1 MKDGKNK
8 NWVIKYISKVFS
20 WFLLTIL
27 VLVAGF
33 LVYYVVATNIY
44 ARKGE
49 EFKPK
54 FSLYTIISP
63 SMVPNINVYDVI
75 FDVRVDDLTKLK
87 EGDVITFVSSGYLN
101 EGMTVTHRIVD
112 IITTDEGLKFRTKG
126 DNNLVP
132 DSALV
137 EPGNVIGKTLFKI
150 PQLGRVQSLLATK
163 GGWLFLVLLPALA
176 IIIYDIIKIIK
187 LTAVK
192 KKVDQ
197 SILDNEVKIDPEQV
211 RREKE
216 RKEMLKSKYLKE
228 ENNKKKDKEI
238 EEEIKK
244 EIEKEII
251 SNEEPKVEEVEKELP
266 KEIVEKK
273 AKPNNTSR
281 QKNQSK
287 KKSNKN
293 KKQTKKVIKVDIDLP
308 KKK

>member
-1 MKDGKNK
+1 MNEGKNK

-20 WFLLTIL
+20 WFLITIL
-27 VLVAGF
+27 VLVASF

-44 ARKGE
+44 ASKGE
-49 EFKPK
+49 QFKPK

-75 FDVRVDDLTKLK
+75 FNVRVDNLSKLK
-87 EGDVITFVSSGYLN
+87 EGDVITFISSGNLN

-112 IITTDEGLKFRTKG
+112 IIETDEGLKFKTKG

-137 EPGNVIGKTLFKI
+137 EPGNVLGKTLFKI

-163 GGWLFLVLLPALA
+163 GGWLFLVLLPALG

-187 LTAVK
+187 LTTVK

-197 SILDNEVKIDPEQV
+197 SILDNKIKIDPEQIK
-211 RREKE
+211 REEARKEELKNKLLNNDKYLELENKESEEKIKPEKE
-216 RKEMLKSKYLKE
+216 
-228 ENNKKKDKEI
+228 
-238 EEEIKK
+238 
-244 EIEKEII
+244 
-251 SNEEPKVEEVEKELP
+251 KVITNHP
-266 KEIVEKK
+266 
-273 AKPNNTSR
+273 P
-281 QKNQSK
+281 K
-287 KKSNKN
+287 KKSNK
-293 KKQTKKVIKVDIDLP
+293 KKKKNNSKQKPKVVKMNVNLP

>member
-27 VLVAGF
+27 ILVAGF
-33 LVYYVVATNIY
+33 LVYYVVAANIY

-54 FSLYTIISP
+54 FSLYTIVSP

-87 EGDVITFVSSGYLN
+87 KGDVITFISSGYLN

-112 IITTDEGLKFRTKG
+112 VINDEDGLKFRTKG

-163 GGWLFLVLLPALA
+163 GGWLFLVLLPALGV
-176 IIIYDIIKIIK
+176 IIYDIIKIIK
-187 LTAVK
+187 LTTVK

-197 SILDNEVKIDPEQV
+197 SILDNEVKIDPEQI

-216 RKEMLKSKYLKE
+216 RKEMLKSKYLHE
-228 ENNKKKDKEI
+228 DNNKEKKLEEDIKKEI
-238 EEEIKK
+238 EEEVSSKA
-244 EIEKEII
+244 EKEP
-251 SNEEPKVEEVEKELP
+251 EELPKVENEEV
-266 KEIVEKK
+266 IEKK
-273 AKPNNTSR
+273 EKTNNNSSR
-281 QKNQSK
+281 PKNQSK
-287 KKSNKN
+287 NKSNKN
-293 KKQTKKVIKVDIDLP
+293 KKQTKKVVKVNVDLP

>member
-1 MKDGKNK
+1 MNNGKNK

-33 LVYYVVATNIY
+33 LVYYVVSANIY

-54 FSLYTIISP
+54 FSLYTIIST

-75 FDVRVDDLTKLK
+75 FDVRVDDLTKL
-87 EGDVITFVSSGYLN
+87 N
-101 EGMTVTHRIVD
+101 HRIVD
-112 IITTDEGLKFRTKG
+112 VIETDEGLKFRTKG

-163 GGWLFLVLLPALA
+163 GGWLFLVLLPALGV
-176 IIIYDIIKIIK
+176 IIYDIIKIIK

-197 SILDNEVKIDPEQV
+197 SILDNEVKIDPEQIK
-211 RREKE
+211 REEE
-216 RKEMLKSKYLKE
+216 RKEILKSKYLKE
-228 ENNKKKDKEI
+228 DNKKIENKET
-238 EEEIKK
+238 K
-244 EIEKEII
+244 EYELPKE
-251 SNEEPKVEEVEKELP
+251 EKELP
-266 KEIVEKK
+266 KEEVEK
-273 AKPNNTSR
+273 AKPKQNNTSR
-281 QKNQSK
+281 QRNQSK
-287 KKSNKN
+287 NKSNKN
-293 KKQTKKVIKVDIDLP
+293 KKNPKKVVKVNVDLP

>member
-33 LVYYVVATNIY
+33 LVYYVVSVNIY

-49 EFKPK
+49 QFKPK

-87 EGDVITFVSSGYLN
+87 EGDVITFVSTGYLN

-112 IITTDEGLKFRTKG
+112 IIETDEGLKFRTKG

-163 GGWLFLVLLPALA
+163 GGWLFLVLLPALGV
-176 IIIYDIIKIIK
+176 IIYDIIKIIK

-197 SILDNEVKIDPEQV
+197 SILDNEVKIDPEQIK
-211 RREKE
+211 REEE
-216 RKEMLKSKYLKE
+216 RKEILKSKYLKE
-228 ENNKKKDKEI
+228 GNKKIENKET
-238 EEEIKK
+238 K
-244 EIEKEII
+244 EYELPKE
-251 SNEEPKVEEVEKELP
+251 EKELP
-266 KEIVEKK
+266 KEEVIEKE
-273 AKPNNTSR
+273 KPKQNNPSR
-281 QKNQSK
+281 PKNQSK
-287 KKSNKN
+287 NKSNKN
-293 KKQTKKVIKVDIDLP
+293 KKNSKKVVKVNVDLP

>member
-27 VLVAGF
+27 ILVAGF
-33 LVYYVVATNIY
+33 LVYYVVAANIY

-54 FSLYTIISP
+54 FSLYTIVSP

-87 EGDVITFVSSGYLN
+87 KGDVITFISSGYLN

-112 IITTDEGLKFRTKG
+112 VINDEDGLKFRTKG

-163 GGWLFLVLLPALA
+163 GGWLFLVLLPALGV
-176 IIIYDIIKIIK
+176 IIYDIIKIIK
-187 LTAVK
+187 LTTVK

-197 SILDNEVKIDPEQV
+197 SILDNEVKIDPEQI

-216 RKEMLKSKYLKE
+216 RKEMLKSKYLHE
-228 ENNKKKDKEI
+228 DNNKEKKLEEDIKKEI
-238 EEEIKK
+238 EEEVSSKAEKAEVIEKK
-244 EIEKEII
+244 EKT
-251 SNEEPKVEEVEKELP
+251 
-266 KEIVEKK
+266 
-273 AKPNNTSR
+273 NNNSSR
-281 QKNQSK
+281 PKNQSK
-287 KKSNKN
+287 NKSNKN
-293 KKQTKKVIKVDIDLP
+293 KKQTKKVVKVNVDLP

>member
-8 NWVIKYISKVFS
+8 NWVIKYVSKVFS
-20 WFLLTIL
+20 WFLLIVLIL
-27 VLVAGF
+27 VASF
-33 LVYYVVATNIY
+33 LVYYVVAANIY

-63 SMVPNINVYDVI
+63 SMVPNIKVYDVI
-75 FDVRVDDLTKLK
+75 FDVRIDDLTKLK

-112 IITTDEGLKFRTKG
+112 IIETEEGLKFRTKG

-137 EPGNVIGKTLFKI
+137 EPGNIIGKTLFKI

-163 GGWLFLVLLPALA
+163 GGWLFLVLLPALG

-187 LTAVK
+187 LTTVK

-197 SILDNEVKIDPEQV
+197 SILDNEVKIDPEQIK
-211 RREKE
+211 REEE
-216 RKEMLKSKYLKE
+216 RKEILKSKYLNKNNEKEQEIKTKE
-228 ENNKKKDKEI
+228 EPKEI
-238 EEEIKK
+238 EISKEETKK
-244 EIEKEII
+244 EEKEI
-251 SNEEPKVEEVEKELP
+251 P
-266 KEIVEKK
+266 KEVVTKP
-273 AKPNNTSR
+273 KPNNTSR
-281 QKNQSK
+281 QRTQSK
-287 KKSNKN
+287 NKTNKN
-293 KKQTKKVIKVDIDLP
+293 KKTTKKVIKVDVDLP

>member
-8 NWVIKYISKVFS
+8 NWVIKYVSKVFS
-20 WFLLTIL
+20 WFLLIVLIL
-27 VLVAGF
+27 VASF
-33 LVYYVVATNIY
+33 LVYYVVAANIY

-75 FDVRVDDLTKLK
+75 FDVRIDDLTKLK

-112 IITTDEGLKFRTKG
+112 IIETEEGLKFRTKG

-137 EPGNVIGKTLFKI
+137 EPGNIIGKTLFKI

-163 GGWLFLVLLPALA
+163 GGWLFLVLLPALG

-187 LTAVK
+187 LTTVK

-197 SILDNEVKIDPEQV
+197 SILDNEVKIDPEQIK
-211 RREKE
+211 REEE
-216 RKEMLKSKYLKE
+216 RKEILKSKYLNKNNEKEQEIKTKE
-228 ENNKKKDKEI
+228 EPKEI
-238 EEEIKK
+238 GIPKEETKK
-244 EIEKEII
+244 EEKEI
-251 SNEEPKVEEVEKELP
+251 P
-266 KEIVEKK
+266 KEVVTKP
-273 AKPNNTSR
+273 KPNNPSR
-281 QKNQSK
+281 QRNQSK
-287 KKSNKN
+287 NKTNKN
-293 KKQTKKVIKVDIDLP
+293 KKTTKKVVKVNVDLP